1 VDAQSAA
8 TRVLEDLAG
17 QQLRQPRV
25 VAGFGGWIN
34 AGSASTAAIE
44 HLITEFTAHKVAELD
59 PERFYQLSDVRPT
72 TALDADGQRI
82 HVWPRAEV
90 SVARLEQGERDLILF
105 LGPEPNLRWREFT
118 TALVDIFQA
127 LGATTLF
134 SLGAILAPVHYRAAV
149 EMRGWGT
156 NFAFRAALR
165 QRRIS
170 MSRYEGPTGITT
182 VLHAAA
188 HARGLP
194 GAGLTAS
201 TPSYLPGMAHPWTA
215 AALLRVVAELSGVPI
230 DLEALDSAAAALAE
244 QIDDFLMQRPSLRA
258 RIDALRQDE
267 PPERPPQPPS
277 ESRSNEPGGGLPSPE
292 GLVRDLEEFLRQ
304 LRGGGDPGTEG
315 G

>member
-1 VDAQSAA
+1 
-8 TRVLEDLAG
+8 VLEELAG
-17 QQLRQPRV
+17 QNLRQPCV

-34 AGSASTAAIE
+34 AGSASTAAVE
-44 HLITEFTAHKVAELD
+44 HLITLFAAKKVAELD
-59 PERFYQLSDVRPT
+59 PERFYQFSDVRPT

-90 SVARLEQGERDLILF
+90 SVARPEQGERDLILF

-118 TALVDIFQA
+118 TSLVDIFQA

-170 MSRYEGPTGITT
+170 MSRYEGPTGIAT
-182 VLHAAA
+182 VLHALA

-215 AALLRVVAELSGVPI
+215 AALLRVVADLSGVPF
-230 DLEALDSAAAALAE
+230 DLAALDQAAVALGD
-244 QIDDFLMQRPSLRA
+244 QIDEFLAQRPSLRA

-267 PPERPPQPPS
+267 PDVPPQWSPPS
-277 ESRSNEPGGGLPSPE
+277 SSSPPGRPGSAESEGSLPSPE

-304 LRGGGDPGTEG
+304 LRGGGEPGTDSG
-315 G
+315 